1 LSLVEV
7 VVDQVILVH
16 VVMEQ
21 EVVEVEQVVIDVF
34 KLMFVEQQHTQSQ

>member
-1 LSLVEV
+1 LLVEV

-16 VVMEQ
+16 VVMA
-21 EVVEVEQVVIDVF
+21 EVEVEVEQVVIDVF